1 MGSAFASPMATRRPL
16 RSSAYVDGGGLAP
29 VSYAWRISLKCFAR
43 SLQVWCL
50 SNGQISDWTDN
61 RARTPSCT
69 IKIVEDRCGFRD
81 L

>member
-29 VSYAWRISLKCFAR
+29 VSYAWRISLKCLHVVCKF
-43 SLQVWCL
+43 WCL

-69 IKIVEDRCGFRD
+69 IKS
-81 L
+81 LKT